1 MSCEGFKYLFLLTMY
16 KASHICAFLCW
27 QLLLTFNKGA
37 NDFFSSTYLNN
48 ISFDIY
54 VK

>member
-1 MSCEGFKYLFLLTMY
+1 MSCEGFKYWFLLTTY
-16 KASHICAFLCW
+16 KVCYICALLCW

-37 NDFFSSTYLNN
+37 NDFFNSAYLNN
-48 ISFDIY
+48 MSFDIY